1 MDIEY
6 SLEENVSPEE
16 FVKLLESSGL
26 AERRPVGDPDRIE
39 KMIRTANLV
48 ITARFRGELIGIARS
63 LSDFAFCT
71 YLSDLAVDKKYQKMG
86 IGKELIRLTSE
97 KSGPAKLIL
106 LSAPAATGYYPR
118 IGMKNHPF
126 CFFIDSPEE
135 LK

>member
-1 MDIEY
+1 MQIEY
-6 SLEENVSPEE
+6 RREDTVSAGE
-16 FVKLLESSGL
+16 FIKVLESSGL
-26 AERRPVGDPDRIE
+26 AERRPTGDPGRIE

-48 ITARFRGELIGIARS
+48 ITARYKGEIIGIARS

-86 IGKELIRLTSE
+86 IGKELIRLTSLE
-97 KSGPAKLIL
+97 SAPAKLIL

-126 CFFIDSPEE
+126 CFFIDSPGD